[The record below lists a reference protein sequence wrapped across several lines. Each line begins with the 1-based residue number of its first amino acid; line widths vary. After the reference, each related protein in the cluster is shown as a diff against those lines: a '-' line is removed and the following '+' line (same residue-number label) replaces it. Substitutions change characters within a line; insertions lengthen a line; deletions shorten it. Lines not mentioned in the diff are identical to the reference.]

1 MADLCNYDFKYLTEN
16 IVKLDKLFIKL
27 YVYEFLKSERS
38 ISSTRR
44 MRRIFD
50 AKYEKADINKVIT
63 EKY

>member
-27 YVYEFLKSERS
+27 YVYEFLKSESS